1 MIYLYNFPMDNIT
14 FYHIQNEEYVKNT
27 CKLIEAEYLKGDKIL
42 VRTKDDA
49 SQEELND
56 VLWLFSKKAFIP
68 HGSKFDDKASM
79 QAVYI
84 TTDTE
89 IPNNAQTLI
98 LYNIFHLTE
107 YDKKY
112 FKNLAVIFYGSD
124 DSHLNNARSLYKS
137 LKLEGYNMAY
147 SAAALDGLDDE

>member
-1 MIYLYNFPMDNIT
+1 MENTT

-49 SQEELND
+49 SQEELNEA
-56 VLWLFSKKAFIP
+56 LWLFSKKAFIP
-68 HGSKFDDKASM
+68 HGSKFDDKATM
-79 QAVYI
+79 QDVYI

-89 IPNNAQTLI
+89 IPNNAKTLI
-98 LYNIFHLTE
+98 LYNIFDLTE

-112 FKNLAVIFYGSD
+112 FTNLVVIFYGNND
-124 DSHLNNARSLYKS
+124 IHLNGARTLYKN
-137 LKLEGYNMAY
+137 LKLEGYNISY
-147 SAAALDGLDDE
+147 SAATLDGLDDE

>member
-1 MIYLYNFPMDNIT
+1 MNNIT

-42 VRTKDDA
+42 VRAKDDA
-49 SQEELND
+49 AQEELND
-56 VLWLFSKKAFIP
+56 VLWQFSKKSFIP

-79 QAVYI
+79 QDVYI

-89 IPNNAQTLI
+89 IPNNSQTLI

-112 FKNLAVIFYGSD
+112 FKNLAVIFYGNQE
-124 DSHLNNARSLYKS
+124 SHLNNARALYKN
-137 LKLEGYNMAY
+137 LKLEGYSMSY
-147 SAAALDGLDDE
+147 AAATLDGLEDE